1 MPNFLEDDNK
11 IKNGVLDLA
20 KEVKKQPKK
29 KKKKIFI
36 KLVGIFSIFLITSF
50 TVFSSQVLISEKS
63 SPSWFSNLPII
74 KQIKN
79 LAESADRQLKGEK
92 DNRINILLLGI
103 GGAQHEGGYLTDT
116 IILAS
121 LEPSTKKVSLLSI
134 PRDLSIPIKGGYQ
147 KINAINAYAEMKE
160 KGSGGLALSQAISDL
175 LQIPIDYY
183 IRVDFKAFSSL
194 VDEIGGVDINIERT
208 FDDYRYPIR
217 GEEKNED
224 YEARFEHL
232 HFDKGPM
239 HMDGKLALK
248 YARSRH
254 GNNGEGSDF
263 ARAKRQQNII
273 MAVKKELLSVKTI
286 FKPKMIKN
294 IFDNFKNN
302 ISTNLQIWEIMKLWS
317 MFKNVQKEDVVNK
330 VLDNSPNGLL
340 YDEKNERGSYILS
353 PRSGDFTEIQY
364 FVNNVFS
371 NAPKELKTSVI
382 NERATV
388 EIRNGT
394 WINGLASQTA
404 LDLEKYGFIITRT
417 GNSSQQNFQ
426 KSVIYDLSYGEK
438 SRSLSI
444 LKEKTGANVSLGLPD
459 WLIGEISQ
467 DIKGEENPIKP
478 DFVLILGQDA
488 DKTKSG
494 IKNKEKNKKKK
505 KKNTFSSYFW
515 TNKCRKINSF

>member
-1 MPNFLEDDNK
+1 MPDFLD
-11 IKNGVLDLA
+11 KNNVLDLA
-20 KEVKKQPKK
+20 QEKIKPKSKK
-29 KKKKIFI
+29 KKKKIFVKTI
-36 KLVGIFSIFLITSF
+36 LFFSIFFITSF
-50 TVFSSQVLISEKS
+50 TVFSSQVLISEKN

-74 KQIKN
+74 KQIRN
-79 LAESADRQLKGEK
+79 LAESADRNLKGEK
-92 DNRINILLLGI
+92 NDRINILLLGI

-121 LEPSTKKVSLLSI
+121 LEPSTKKVSLISV
-134 PRDLSIPIKGGYQ
+134 PRDLSIPVNGKYQ
-147 KINAINAYAEMKE
+147 KINAVNAYAEME
-160 KGSGGLALSQAISDL
+160 KRGSGGLAVSQAISDL

-183 IRVDFKAFSSL
+183 IRVDFKAFSDL
-194 VDEIGGVDINIERT
+194 VDEIGGVDINIARS

-232 HFDKGPM
+232 HFDKGPI

-263 ARAKRQQNII
+263 ARARRQQNII

-286 FKPKMIKN
+286 FKPKMVKN
-294 IFDNFKNN
+294 IFDNFKEH
-302 ISTNLQIWEIMKLWS
+302 ISTNLQIWEIMKLWN
-317 MFKNVQKEDVVNK
+317 MFKDVQKEDIINK

-340 YDEKNERGSYILS
+340 YDGKNEQGAYVLS
-353 PRSGDFTEIQY
+353 PRSGDFAEIQY

-371 NAPKELKTSVI
+371 DAPKELKTLVT

-388 EIRNGT
+388 EVRNGT

-459 WLIGEISQ
+459 WLISEISQ

-494 IKNKEKNKKKK
+494 IENKEENE
-505 KKNTFSSYFW
+505 
-515 TNKCRKINSF
+515 